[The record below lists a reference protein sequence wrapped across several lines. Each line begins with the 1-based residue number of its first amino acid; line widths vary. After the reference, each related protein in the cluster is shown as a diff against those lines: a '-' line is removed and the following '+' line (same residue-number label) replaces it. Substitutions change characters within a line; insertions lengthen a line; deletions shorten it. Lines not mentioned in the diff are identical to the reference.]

1 MSAIT
6 PFKID
11 IDEQQLTD
19 LQQRLALTRWPE
31 KETPTDWSQGI
42 PLSYVKE
49 LVEYWKTSYNWRER
63 ETLLN
68 RFDQF
73 KTEINGLNIHFIHQ
87 RSKVADATPLIITH
101 GWPGSIVE
109 FQKVIEPLTDP
120 EAFGGKAEDAF
131 HVICPSIPGYAF
143 SDKPAE
149 TGWDVSKVADT
160 WAQLMAKLGYDK
172 YFAQGGDWGSMIT
185 TALGMQ
191 DPEHCMG
198 IHLNMPIAAP
208 DPETMTDL
216 SDREK
221 MALAAMQHYQDSDS
235 GYSKQQS
242 TRPQTLGYG
251 LVDSPVG
258 QVAWIVEK
266 FHAWM
271 DCNGHP
277 ENVVTKDEL
286 LDNVMMYWLPAT
298 GASSARLYWESFGG
312 DNSAEVKI
320 ATGCSG
326 FPKEIF
332 PSSERWL
339 AKRFTNLVYY
349 NELNAGGHFA
359 AFEVPDVFV
368 QEVRAC
374 FKKMS

>member
-11 IDEQQLTD
+11 IDEQQLID
-19 LQQRLALTRWPE
+19 LQQRLEMTRWPE
-31 KETPTDWSQGI
+31 KETPNDWTQGI
-42 PLSYVKE
+42 PLSYVQE
-49 LVEYWKTSYNWRER
+49 VVEYWKTSYNWRER
-63 ETLLN
+63 EALLN

-120 EAFGGKAEDAF
+120 EAFGGKADDAF

-149 TGWDVSKVADT
+149 TGWNVSKVADT
-160 WAQLMAKLGYDK
+160 WAKLMAKLGYDK

-198 IHLNMPIAAP
+198 IHLNMPIVGP
-208 DPETMTDL
+208 DPETMADL
-216 SDREK
+216 TDREK

-251 LVDSPVG
+251 LVDSPAG
-258 QVAWIVEK
+258 QAAWIIEK

-271 DCNGHP
+271 DCDGHP
-277 ENVVTKDEL
+277 ENVVSKDEL

-320 ATGCSG
+320 PTGASG

-332 PSSERWL
+332 PTSERWL

-359 AFEVPDVFV
+359 AFEVPEVFV
-368 QEVRAC
+368 KEIRAC
-374 FKKMS
+374 FGKMG